1 MAEQAV
7 SVAEKEAEL
16 AALQANF
23 DDYIES
29 SRLLEEELEDE
40 LKQAQSKVSTLQIQ
54 NKNLSRNT
62 ANAQNQISTLE
73 STIATL
79 RDQLSAESCA
89 RREAEHVADDAETRA
104 RTSEGSLDVLRDEND
119 RLAESLAFKDEELD
133 GVRGDWER
141 TREELREAR
150 EEIGVLKARVGDEM
164 GRNDVVMGD
173 ETTERQQQ
181 QTQQQE
187 YIETLEDE
195 FETVNKEL
203 TECRRNLDD
212 MEHQWRTSEEEKR
225 QYEDRAMCAERII
238 DDSYDSGINITIS
251 KSVECDEDVIMKE
264 HSIVPDH
271 DERDHIPMLEENY
284 RALKQECNNLK
295 EELDSLHEEL
305 TQSQEK
311 LSRTDEIERNARH
324 WEEEVRSNR
333 SAMVKLNEEL
343 EEALSEVSV
352 VKSRTLTLEDEVEE
366 LKRSHGQLEA
376 ERSILEENMK
386 RLEEQGMMQG
396 GETQQLRN
404 ELRKSVGECTALM
417 KENMKSLE
425 ERGEVFGGET
435 QQLRSE
441 LRRSVEDCLGLKDR
455 LDKVESLRQHEVSS
469 LQQQLEMIQT
479 KYNEAHY
486 QITTLQEALEAE
498 QRKNRKSSTNVS
510 SAPQQIESLR
520 ESLLKSKQISCAR
533 LDEIKKLKKT
543 FNETSN
549 DKDELIE
556 LLQENVSDLQ
566 DEVSVLRRHQEEQK
580 DDNGTTAMDFELTK
594 SPSKVTDLPP
604 RQHPSTKKPDIVAS
618 LRAQLAQSKTQQ
630 SQAALQLRSSQRQLQ
645 TSQRQLEVSQR
656 QLEDTQAELSQT
668 LKLLAETKARVTLS
682 IGSSV
687 NTSSNVCKP
696 HVPSV
701 RKRKRVVGDNDN
713 DEHCHL
719 QEKLTR
725 QQMHNA
731 QLLSRLLHL
740 SGKIQVCCRIRPG
753 AEDEDCF
760 VEALSDTDVG
770 VLDKKTQVW
779 KSFSFDKVWDEDVGQ
794 DEVWRD
800 VEPLCQSVVEGYDA
814 AILAYG
820 QTGSG
825 KTYTMEGTTDN
836 HGISFRTVN
845 KLFELLETKKDS
857 DGHSIS
863 ISMLEIYNDDV
874 YDLLS
879 PAQTGNNVIGNKR
892 KPLDIKRATD
902 NTIKVPD
909 LHSHTIKNA
918 EEVNALMATANANR
932 ATASTNLNA
941 HSSRSHMVLTITITT
956 PTTCSS
962 LSLVDL
968 AGSERILKSKVLGA
982 QLKEAQ
988 HINKSLSAL
997 GDVMEALDQKASHIP
1012 YRNSKLTYLLQNC
1025 LGGNAR
1031 TLMVVTVN
1039 PACDDESHCALQFAK
1054 RARRVTA
1061 PTATK
1066 KVVEKN
1072 NEKQIKA
1079 LTAEIKAITKAKDA
1093 KDQQLL
1099 TLKRDYDDESHC
1111 ALQFAKRARRVT
1123 VVEKNNEQQ
1132 IKALTA
1138 EIKAITKAKDAKDQQ
1153 LLTLKRDYARLMER
1167 INVCEKNAKKNA
1179 TDASVDKLKKEIED
1193 ILGKYEKEKGL
1204 REEKCVDL
1212 EHCQKELKR
1221 LQQQLLRANK
1231 DRDGLTKKHLVLEGE
1246 LAALRKELKNAKEA
1260 QRQDNLEN
1268 RQHKQTSLPD
1278 PPAPP
1283 PSSLRAA
1290 AIASASMRTPS
1301 KRYTMDTKLPS
1312 VKSTRSPQLSLPSSS
1327 TDTNSSSNDESSFTM
1342 TTAST
1347 TVNTTRDRITSL
1359 LTKYEPHRIQRL
1371 DLLFEK
1377 YLGRED
1383 LLLQKITERY
1393 EKKEEQGDTSGSSV
1407 GVNGSP
1413 KTRMEMAMK
1422 RHTERMKK
1430 IRSERISN
1438 IAQAEK

>member
-150 EEIGVLKARVGDEM
+150 EEIGVLKARVEDEM
-164 GRNDVVMGD
+164 GRHDVVMGD

-1012 YRNSKLTYLLQNC
+1012 YCNSKLTHLLQNY
-1025 LGGNAR
+1025 LSGNAR
-1031 TLMVVTVN
+1031 TLMVDTVDL
-1039 PACDDESHCALQFAK
+1039 A
-1054 RARRVTA
+1054 
-1061 PTATK
+1061 
-1066 KVVEKN
+1066 
-1072 NEKQIKA
+1072 
-1079 LTAEIKAITKAKDA
+1079 
-1093 KDQQLL
+1093 
-1099 TLKRDYDDESHC
+1099 YDDESHC

-1167 INVCEKNAKKNA
+1167 IRVCEKNAKKNA
-1179 TDASVDKLKKEIED
+1179 TGASVDKLKKEIED

-1221 LQQQLLRANK
+1221 LQQQVLRANR
-1231 DRDGLTKKHLVLEGE
+1231 DRARLTKKHLVLEGE
-1246 LAALRKELKNAKEA
+1246 LAFLRKELKHAKEA
-1260 QRQDNLEN
+1260 QRHDSLEK
-1268 RQHKQTSLPD
+1268 RQHKQTSHPD
-1278 PPAPP
+1278 P
-1283 PSSLRAA
+1283 SSPLRAA
-1290 AIASASMRTPS
+1290 CIASPSMRTPR
-1301 KRYTMDTKLPS
+1301 KDTKLPS

-1393 EKKEEQGDTSGSSV
+1393 EKKEEQGGTSVINSSPIS
-1407 GVNGSP
+1407 VNGSP
-1413 KTRMEMAMK
+1413 KMRMKIAMK

-1430 IRSERISN
+1430 IRSERHSS
-1438 IAQAEK
+1438 